1 MLMRTRYDKDREP
14 TMVARDELAKALRRS
29 HGSEADAA
37 ARGSATPVSGAERCS
52 AGYALSPD
60 EPRSDARDD
69 ARRSGLSATDDDSF
83 GKADP
88 GDDGCGLRRS
98 GRNDSLSRKCP
109 PKLKRRSLRG
119 GA

>member
-14 TMVARDELAKALRRS
+14 TMVARDGLAKALHRS

-37 ARGSATPVSGAERCS
+37 ARGSATPVGRAERGS
-52 AGYALSPD
+52 TWYALSPD
-60 EPRSDARDD
+60 EPRSGARDD

-88 GDDGCGLRRS
+88 ETKSVACAGAPATTVRADNVC
-98 GRNDSLSRKCP
+98 RN
-109 PKLKRRSLRG
+109 
-119 GA
+119 